1 MGHACADVREDLD
14 DVVLYIGRGESAQE
28 FEELGADIIASI
40 EEEREERRKHD
51 ADGLREG

>member
-14 DVVLYIGRGESAQE
+14 DVVLYIGGGKSAQE
-28 FEELGADIIASI
+28 FEELSADIVASV